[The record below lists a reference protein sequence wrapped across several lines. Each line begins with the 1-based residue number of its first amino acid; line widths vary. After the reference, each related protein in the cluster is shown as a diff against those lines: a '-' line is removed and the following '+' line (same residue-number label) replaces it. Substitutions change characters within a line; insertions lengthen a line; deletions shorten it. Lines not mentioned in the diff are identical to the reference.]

1 MVEDQNKDV
10 GLESNKGV
18 IMGKEIAEWLSNE
31 ENQEMIIDGLVKNT
45 DIPILTEK
53 TEKVVYSAIV
63 MTIAQI
69 MEKAFS
75 K

>member
-1 MVEDQNKDV
+1 
-10 GLESNKGV
+10 
-18 IMGKEIAEWLSNE
+18 MGKEIAEWLSNE

>member
-10 GLESNKGV
+10 GLESKGV

>member
-1 MVEDQNKDV
+1 
-10 GLESNKGV
+10 
-18 IMGKEIAEWLSNE
+18 SNE